1 MKREHA
7 ISVINEFPRE
17 FNLDELLEK
26 LVFTEKVENGLKQID
41 ENKIISHEEVKQL
54 IKQW

>member
-7 ISVINEFPRE
+7 ITVINEFPNE